1 MVRPIRPGDE
11 QMTFPNHSPL
21 RKEDL
26 RFNFAPSEQLADR
39 LWALTKPEYRNQM
52 GRRGLML
59 YSDTS
64 VQVTRRL
71 DGTLDPEDARMISEL
86 RKIVASKP
94 ADSHRTLS
102 RSIGGGLVRDRLNG
116 RATGVQVNLGVILDT
131 ATKVLVHKSKL
142 VPKEKLFVPNGVDA
156 HIVLP
161 IEQVVD
167 RPEFD
172 EKYAELQHFVRGDNW
187 SPDLQEA
194 DRRTPSLTIGAYVT
208 NMHVGHR

>member
-1 MVRPIRPGDE
+1 MH
-11 QMTFPNHSPL
+11 PNQSPF

-26 RFNFAPSEQLADR
+26 RFNFAPSDQLAER
-39 LWALTKPEYRNQM
+39 LWALTKPGYRNEM

-59 YSDTS
+59 YSDS
-64 VQVTRRL
+64 NVQVTRRL
-71 DGTLDPEDARMISEL
+71 DGTLDPDDARMVSEL
-86 RKIVASKP
+86 RKIVDSRP

-116 RATGVQVNLGVILDT
+116 RTTGVQVNIGVILDT
-131 ATKVLVHKSKL
+131 ATKMLIHKSKL

-156 HIVLP
+156 HVVLP
-161 IEQVVD
+161 IHQVVD
-167 RPEFD
+167 RSEFE
-172 EKYAELQHFVRGDNW
+172 EKYAELQRFIRGDGWN
-187 SPDLQEA
+187 PDLQEA